1 MKFWRVTESFVE
13 MRVAMVVNLVVHALE
28 SHHLR
33 VDRLGEIMYDHCCA
47 KTKKKINHIL
57 EPLNKGHFG
66 DNNFYK
72 INSAVLS
79 LSSLRGSQCMEAI
92 GKV

>member
-47 KTKKKINHIL
+47 KTKKK
-57 EPLNKGHFG
+57 KKS
-66 DNNFYK
+66 Y
-72 INSAVLS
+72 
-79 LSSLRGSQCMEAI
+79 I
-92 GKV
+92 GTSKQRTFWGQ